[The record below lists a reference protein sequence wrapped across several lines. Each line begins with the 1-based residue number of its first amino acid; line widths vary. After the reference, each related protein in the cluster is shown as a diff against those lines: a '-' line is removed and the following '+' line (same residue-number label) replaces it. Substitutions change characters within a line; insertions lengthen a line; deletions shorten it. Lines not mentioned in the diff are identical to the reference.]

1 MAYKICLDA
10 GHYGKYNRSTVVPE
24 YYESEMTW
32 KLHRLLKAALEKYG
46 FEVMTTR
53 TDQAKDMDVY
63 YRGYAAK
70 NCDLFLS
77 LHSNACD
84 TEPVDYVVAYRAYDN
99 QNNADTLGL
108 ALAKKVAEVMG
119 TKQNPRTTTR
129 KNSSGNEWYGVMR
142 GARAAG
148 CKLYY
153 ILEHSFHTNLAAT
166 QFLMQDANLQ
176 KLAEV
181 EAAVIA
187 NYFGVAT
194 PSIETK
200 PSTPSQKPTVS
211 GHVAD
216 VQRWL
221 NAEYGY
227 NLAVDN
233 SPGPDTKKHLVMALQ
248 TELNRQ
254 YNRGLAVDGSFGP
267 KTKAAVMYTK
277 RGIKGN
283 ITKLVQAAL
292 YCKGYDP
299 KGLDGS
305 FGPGMEAA
313 VRKYQADHGLAVDG
327 SAGPETQAS
336 LFRG

>member
-10 GHYGKYNRSTVVPE
+10 GHYGKYNRSTVAPE
-24 YYESEMTW
+24 YYESDMTW
-32 KLHRLLKAALEKYG
+32 KLHFLLKAALEKYG

-84 TEPVDYVVAYRAYDN
+84 TEAVDYVVVYRAYDN
-99 QNNADTLGL
+99 RNDADKLGL
-108 ALAKKVAEVMG
+108 ALAQTVSEIMG
-119 TKQNPRTTTR
+119 TEQNARTATR
-129 KNSSGNEWYGVMR
+129 KNSAGNEWYGVMR

-166 QFLMQDANLQ
+166 RFLMDDANLQ
-176 KLAEV
+176 RLAEA

-187 NYFGVAT
+187 NYFGVA
-194 PSIETK
+194 
-200 PSTPSQKPTVS
+200 TPSQKPTVS

-221 NAEYGY
+221 NQEYRFA
-227 NLAVDN
+227 LDIDN
-233 SPGPDTKKHLVMALQ
+233 SAGPLTWTALRKALQ
-248 TELNRQ
+248 MEINRQ
-254 YNRGLAVDGSFGP
+254 SGAGLEIDGSIGP
-267 KTKAAVMYTK
+267 KTKAAIIYTK
-277 RGIKGN
+277 RGVKGN

-313 VRKYQADHGLAVDG
+313 VRKYQADHGLSVDG
-327 SAGPETQAS
+327 MAGRETQAS
-336 LFRG
+336 LFR